1 MSPSGAPGDPRPL
14 VAMVLPG
21 GEGFSPAVVGAIGL
35 IVHRLAGVA
44 GPFRSV
50 VLGQAGPA
58 APFADRAFVPVQA
71 WPLPRLGA
79 RARYPGAVLR
89 VLRRLRPALVEVH
102 NRPVIAL
109 MLARRLPGT
118 KVVLVLHNDP
128 QSMRSA
134 HTTAERSRLL
144 RRLAGV
150 VAVSEWVRGRL
161 LDGVAGPSPIP
172 VEVLPNCIDLAA
184 LPPGLPAAAREKVI
198 LFAGRTIVE
207 KGADL
212 FVHACAEALPALP
225 GWRAVM
231 LGARGHNPADD
242 AIGYAAA
249 GPTPAR
255 AGVQML
261 GYQPHP
267 AVLEWMGRAAIV
279 LMPSRWEE
287 PFGLAALEALA
298 MGAALICSRRGGL
311 AEVAGEAAVYVDPDD
326 PAGIARA
333 LLALARDPARR
344 TALAAAG
351 QARAVGF
358 DVATAGRALEAIRR
372 RVLGD
377 PAPVRRF
384 PRAHI
389 NSRNV

>member
-1 MSPSGAPGDPRPL
+1 
-14 VAMVLPG
+14 MVLPG

-58 APFADRAFVPVQA
+58 APFADRAFVAVQA
-71 WPLPRLGA
+71 WPFPRLAA

-89 VLRRLRPALVEVH
+89 ALRRLRPALVEVH

-109 MLARRLPGT
+109 MLAARLPGT

-128 QSMRSA
+128 QSMRCA
-134 HTTAERSRLL
+134 RTPAERSRLL
-144 RRLAGV
+144 RRLAGL

-161 LDGVAGPSPIP
+161 LEGVARPSPIP
-172 VEVLPNCIDLAA
+172 VDVLPNCIDLAA
-184 LPPGLPAAAREKVI
+184 LPPVLPAATREQVI

-212 FVHACAEALPALP
+212 FVRACAEALPTLP

-242 AIGYAAA
+242 AIGYVAA
-249 GPTPAR
+249 GPTPDQ

-267 AVLEWMGRAAIV
+267 VVLEWMGRAAIV

-287 PFGLAALEALA
+287 PFGLTALEALA

-311 AEVAGEAAVYVDPDD
+311 AEVAGDTAVYIDPDD
-326 PAGIARA
+326 PPGIARA

-344 TALAAAG
+344 AALAAAG
-351 QARAVGF
+351 RARAARF
-358 DVATAGRALEAIRR
+358 DVAAAGRALGTIRR

-377 PAPVRRF
+377 PAPW
-384 PRAHI
+384 
-389 NSRNV
+389 

>member
-1 MSPSGAPGDPRPL
+1 
-14 VAMVLPG
+14 MVLPG
-21 GEGFSPAVVGAIGL
+21 GEGFSPVVVGAIGL
-35 IVHRLAGVA
+35 IVHRLAGIA
-44 GPFRSV
+44 GSFRGV

-89 VLRRLRPALVEVH
+89 ALRRLRPALVEVH

-109 MLARRLPGT
+109 MLAARLPET

-134 HTTAERSRLL
+134 HTAAERSRLL
-144 RRLAGV
+144 HRLAGV
-150 VAVSEWVRGRL
+150 VAVSEWVRARL
-161 LDGVAGPSPIP
+161 LDGVAGPSSIP
-172 VEVLPNCIDLAA
+172 VDVLPNCIDLSA
-184 LPPGLPAAAREKVI
+184 LPPGLPAAARETVI

-231 LGARGHNPADD
+231 LGARGHNPADE

-249 GPTPAR
+249 GPTPAQ

-279 LMPSRWEE
+279 LMPSRWKE

-326 PAGIARA
+326 PAGIAEA

-344 TALAAAG
+344 AALAAAG
-351 QARAVGF
+351 HARAAGF
-358 DVATAGRALEAIRR
+358 DVAAAGRALEAIRR

-377 PAPVRRF
+377 PTPVRRF
-384 PRAHI
+384 PQAHT

>member
-1 MSPSGAPGDPRPL
+1 MSTSGASGDSRPL

-35 IVHRLAGVA
+35 IVHRLAGVP

-50 VLGQAGPA
+50 VLGQAGSA
-58 APFADRAFVPVQA
+58 VPFPDRAFAPVQA
-71 WPLPRLGA
+71 WPLPHLGA

-89 VLRRLRPALVEVH
+89 ALRRLRPALVEVH

-109 MLARRLPGT
+109 MLAARLAET

-134 HTTAERSRLL
+134 HTAAERSRLL

-161 LDGVAGPSPIP
+161 LDGVPGPPPIP
-172 VEVLPNCIDLAA
+172 VDVLSNCIDLAA
-184 LPPGLPAAAREKVI
+184 LPPGLPAAAREPLI

-212 FVHACAEALPALP
+212 FVRACAEALPALP
-225 GWRAVM
+225 GWGAVM
-231 LGARGHNPADD
+231 LGARGHNPEDD
-242 AIGYAAA
+242 AIGYVAA
-249 GPTPAR
+249 GPTPEQ
-255 AGVQML
+255 AGVRML

-267 AVLEWMGRAAIV
+267 AVLARMGRAAIV

-287 PFGLAALEALA
+287 PFGLTALEALA
-298 MGAALICSRRGGL
+298 MGAALICSRRGG
-311 AEVAGEAAVYVDPDD
+311 
-326 PAGIARA
+326 
-333 LLALARDPARR
+333 
-344 TALAAAG
+344 
-351 QARAVGF
+351 
-358 DVATAGRALEAIRR
+358 
-372 RVLGD
+372 
-377 PAPVRRF
+377 
-384 PRAHI
+384 
-389 NSRNV
+389 